1 MVEGH
6 ALLQSVPAVA
16 DRCQMVPGSGATRK
30 NLSFKASNDFAVK
43 VSMVGGSGLLQT
55 QSQLP
60 LLSGTSVPMRKN
72 AGLP

>member
-6 ALLQSVPAVA
+6 ALLQSVPAGA
-16 DRCQMVPGSGATRK
+16 DRCQMVLGSGATGK
-30 NLSFKASNDFAVK
+30 NLSCKASNDFAVGA
-43 VSMVGGSGLLQT
+43 SMVGGSGLLQT

-60 LLSGTSVPMRKN
+60 LLSRTPVPTRKN